1 MRDAFTQPATDAQVR
16 RFAETRGISPADA
29 RRLLDLMREKQ
40 IGMRKADPLNAGYEP
55 PIWYVVKALMRNPV
69 WTTGERAFIEKRLGK
84 GWTAERFAEQMRMK
98 LGFRNP
104 VTKILVMG
112 SNRSGK
118 TDFSSKLCVETLRQ
132 GEKFVC
138 SGAQTLKT
146 QKKLQ
151 MARVWHYFPKEWKD
165 KNIATGKAKDV
176 VENISYTQ
184 KNGFAGSSA
193 VLSNG
198 SLLNFVSYEQTVASL
213 EGVEYDLV
221 WLDEEYGIEFYN
233 LMTTRITSRAGV
245 FLGTFTPLHGYTP
258 QIARFLDGRQVS
270 RWHTAWLR
278 PTDGGPKLPWEELN
292 LTKEEYERLTAW
304 RRNGM
309 QGDIDIPESRPE
321 DCFEWLFDEGDG
333 RDTKRLPEGRAFDH
347 TPRVCVCQG
356 GEAAAVWFYGSDN
369 PYGLPAELMATKMA
383 DENAE
388 KQIYAAIYG
397 MASAV
402 SGSIFKTFSRERN
415 VVPASEI
422 PQNLVRIMIVDPAP
436 ERNWVM
442 AWAGFDPMTGTL
454 YFYREWPGNYEI
466 PGQGV
471 PGSWIVPS
479 DKNGGVNDGAR
490 GDAQVSFGFGYNHI
504 KFEIARLEGWKDYE
518 DWIASGRTID
528 RMPDDIDE
536 FIGDWDEVDGVRE
549 AMEFRIIDSRAAS
562 QSKISMTGNHSLIE
576 DLEGLMSGWQVADGQ
591 RVEIGYS
598 RINDKLATGKL
609 KFSENCV
616 NMIECV
622 EKLTGKDGQKGAAKD
637 FVDLVRYAVMSDI
650 WNYGPDSAR
659 APGAHVEHE
668 RKSTGRT
675 GADIF
680 AGRRSRRVWW

>member
-1 MRDAFTQPATDAQVR
+1 MRDPLTQPATDDQVA
-16 RFAETRGISPADA
+16 RFAGSRGISFAEA
-29 RRLLDLMREKQ
+29 RATLDRLREKQ
-40 IGMRKADPLNAGYEP
+40 IALRKADPLGAGYEP
-55 PIWYVVKALMRNPV
+55 PIWYVVKSLIRNPV
-69 WTTGERAFIEKRLGK
+69 WTDMERAYIRKRLGQE
-84 GWTAERFAEQMRMK
+84 WTAEIFAERMRK
-98 LGFRNP
+98 RLGFTNP
-104 VTKILVMG
+104 VTKMLVMG

-132 GEKFVC
+132 GDKFVC

-151 MARVWHYFPKEWKD
+151 MARMWHYFPKVWKD

-193 VLSNG
+193 VFDNG

-213 EGVEYDLV
+213 EGAEYDLV

-258 QIARFLDGRQVS
+258 QIARFLDGRQVT

-278 PTDGGPKLPWEELN
+278 PNDGGPKLPWEELN
-292 LTKEEYERLTAW
+292 LRKDEYEELTSW
-304 RRNGM
+304 RRKGM
-309 QGDIDIPESRPE
+309 QGDCDIPESRPE

-333 RDTKRLPEGRAFDH
+333 RNSVRVPAGRSFDC

-397 MASAV
+397 MAASV
-402 SGSIFKTFSRERN
+402 SGSIFKTFIRDRN
-415 VVPASEI
+415 VIRDVDLPG
-422 PQNLVRIMIVDPAP
+422 NLVRFMIVDPAP

-442 AWAGFDPMTGTL
+442 AWAGYDPMSGTL

-471 PGSWIVPS
+471 PGKWVVPS
-479 DKNGGVNDGAR
+479 DRNGGLNDGAR

-504 KFEIARLEGWKDYE
+504 KFEIARLEGWTDYE
-518 DWIASGRTID
+518 RWIASGRSIAT
-528 RMPDDIDE
+528 MPPDLDD

-549 AMEFRIIDSRAAS
+549 EMEFRILDSRAAS

-576 DLEGLMSGWQVADGQ
+576 DLETLMSGWQVADGQ
-591 RVEIGYS
+591 KLEIGYS
-598 RINDKLATGKL
+598 RINDKLATGKI
-609 KFSENCV
+609 KICESCTNI
-616 NMIECV
+616 IECI

-637 FVDLVRYAVMSDI
+637 FVDLVRYATMSDI
-650 WNYGPDSAR
+650 WNYTADAAR
-659 APGAHVEHE
+659 PIGFKETGGISRVMAPVE
-668 RKSTGRT
+668 RMSGQKR
-675 GADIF
+675 
-680 AGRRSRRVWW
+680 RRVWW